1 MPRTELAGYALF
13 LLTAFGLRTALHLRR
28 TGRTGFVAPSAI
40 AGSAERLGAVLF
52 VAALIAAGS
61 APALELAG
69 IVEPLPILDV
79 PAVHAVG
86 IVLAAVG
93 IVLTLWAQLAMGDSW
108 RVGVDAAERTE
119 LVTHGLFARVRNPIF
134 TGMLLATVGLVLLAP
149 NLVAILALAALVVAI
164 EIQVRRVEEPH
175 LLRTHG
181 EAYRTYAASVGRFVP
196 GIGRLASARYDFV
209 PALGLHALTPLY
221 DLGARLA
228 GDRRIKRH
236 LLDVA
241 AIPPGAHV
249 LDLGCGTG
257 TLAIMAA
264 ERAPSAHVVGLD
276 VDPAILAIARRKVA
290 HAGAPIVFAEG
301 SATDPPFAPASF
313 DRVLTTLVLH
323 HLSTPQKRL
332 ALAAARRVLRPGGE
346 LHVADFGRPHTAL
359 MRLAARTFHLF
370 DGEESTGANL
380 RGELPGLVREAG
392 FVDVEETERWSTP
405 FGTLTFLRGVARS

>member
-1 MPRTELAGYALF
+1 MPRIALAGYALF
-13 LLTAFGLRTALHLRR
+13 LLTAFGLRTVLHLWR
-28 TGRTGFVAPSAI
+28 TGRTGFVAPSAL
-40 AGSAERLGAVLF
+40 AGPDERLGAVLF
-52 VAALIAAGS
+52 VVALVAAGS
-61 APALELAG
+61 APALQLAG
-69 IVEPLPILDV
+69 IVEPLPFLDV
-79 PAVHAVG
+79 PAIHALGV
-86 IVLAAVG
+86 VLAAAG
-93 IVLTLWAQLAMGDSW
+93 IVLTLWAQLGMGDSW
-108 RVGVDAAERTE
+108 RIGVDAAERTS
-119 LVTHGLFARVRNPIF
+119 LVTHGLFGRVRNPIF
-134 TGMLLATVGLVLLAP
+134 TGMLLAAGGLVLLAP
-149 NLVAILALAALVVAI
+149 NLVAILALVALVVAI

-196 GIGRLASARYDFV
+196 GIGTLASARHDFV

-221 DLGARLA
+221 DLGAWLA
-228 GDRRIKRH
+228 GERRIKRH

-264 ERAPSAHVVGLD
+264 ARAPSAHVVGLD
-276 VDPAILAIARRKVA
+276 VDPAILAIARRKVTR
-290 HAGAPIVFAEG
+290 AGASVVLAEG

-332 ALAAARRVLRPGGE
+332 ALAAARKVLRPGGE

-370 DGEESTGANL
+370 DGEEATGANL

-392 FVDVEETERWSTP
+392 FVAVEETERWSTP
-405 FGTLTFLRGVARS
+405 FGTLTFLRGAA